1 MSFSLGKRFENL
13 IIIALF
19 LTDFIAIKLTKFI
32 NHLRYWSQIR
42 LLLFFFIPGPNFVN
56 QLNKI

>member
-19 LTDFIAIKLTKFI
+19 LTDFKAIKLAKFI

-42 LLLFFFIPGPNFVN
+42 LFLFFLYTGTKFCEPT
-56 QLNKI
+56 